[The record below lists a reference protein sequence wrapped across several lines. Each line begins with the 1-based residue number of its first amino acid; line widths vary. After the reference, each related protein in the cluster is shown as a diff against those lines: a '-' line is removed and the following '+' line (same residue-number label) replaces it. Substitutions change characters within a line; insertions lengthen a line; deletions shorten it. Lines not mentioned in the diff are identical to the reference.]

1 MRYIQ
6 LYENFSVLN
15 ETTIDRFSPDVIMGQ
30 DAIDSQFFNKLMPK
44 TAKTT
49 SEAQNRILS
58 FSGGTM
64 FVHYQYFIVTP
75 KGNTPDRPIYRIHN
89 SQYWLNDYQ
98 LIRQGKNGQDVNVT
112 EIYITD
118 ITDPKNEI
126 RLGSAYVDTRIYLE
140 EQKIVFDVLKRH
152 S

>member
-1 MRYIQ
+1 M
-6 LYENFSVLN
+6 
-15 ETTIDRFSPDVIMGQ
+15 
-30 DAIDSQFFNKLMPK
+30 
-44 TAKTT
+44 
-49 SEAQNRILS
+49 
-58 FSGGTM
+58 
-64 FVHYQYFIVTP
+64 
-75 KGNTPDRPIYRIHN
+75 RPIYRIHN

-112 EIYITD
+112 EIHITD

>member
-15 ETTIDRFSPDVIMGQ
+15 ETTIDRFSPDVIKGQ

-44 TAKTT
+44 TAKTI

-58 FSGGTM
+58 FSDGTM
-64 FVHYQYFIVTP
+64 FVHYQYFIVTT

-89 SQYWLNDYQ
+89 RQYWLNDYQ
-98 LIRQGKNGQDVNVT
+98 LIMQGKNGQDVNVT
-112 EIYITD
+112 KIYITD